1 MADDLVKQLREGAL
15 EKQQEAWDR
24 ADGGQDLSIEAG
36 LALVAADRLESLEAA
51 LQSAWRSWI
60 GRSWLAPSGLAVGG
74 EVGGRSAPG
83 GSWAGEEMRD
93 E

>member
-51 LQSAWRSWI
+51 LQAADE
-60 GRSWLAPSGLAVGG
+60 LARAMQREEDCFGLPDFMQAALASYRKARGG
-74 EVGGRSAPG
+74 EP
-83 GSWAGEEMRD
+83 
-93 E
+93 